1 VEDST
6 GANPLVAYGTPLPQQ
21 TASCGKVH
29 VLFLNQFAVEFSN
42 QKNAVADFQHSR
54 KAVKAMSTAII
65 HANIFLFLWLQVSSC
80 ATFAP
85 SSYLQTTKEFDFT
98 GLTSGLT
105 IAFWHKYTGND
116 AYPSILDFG
125 NDIARDNILCVRD
138 NGSDRMACNTY
149 LGTALL
155 TTTIP
160 AGWPSGMLLVITAGW
175 SHDLV

>member
-1 VEDST
+1 
-6 GANPLVAYGTPLPQQ
+6 
-21 TASCGKVH
+21 
-29 VLFLNQFAVEFSN
+29 
-42 QKNAVADFQHSR
+42 
-54 KAVKAMSTAII
+54 MSFVILSLALCILHT
-65 HANIFLFLWLQVSSC
+65 NIFLFSCLQVSSC

-116 AYPSILDFG
+116 AYPGILDFG
-125 NDIARDNILCVRD
+125 NDIAQDNILCVRD
-138 NGSDRMACNTY
+138 NRSDRMSCNTY

-160 AGWPSGMLLVITAGW
+160 AGWPSGMLLVMTAGC
-175 SHDLV
+175 